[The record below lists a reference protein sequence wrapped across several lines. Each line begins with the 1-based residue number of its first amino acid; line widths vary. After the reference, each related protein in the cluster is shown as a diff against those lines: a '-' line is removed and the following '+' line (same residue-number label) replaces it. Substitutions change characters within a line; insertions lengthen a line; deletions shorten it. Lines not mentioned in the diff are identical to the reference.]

1 MRLGFSTQEAY
12 FTILGVLIV
21 LSAIGT
27 IIGNWLVSRAQG
39 NETRLNNLRV
49 VNSRVR
55 ASWPLLIVFAIAF
68 CLGEA
73 ALLIFLRV
81 CFILC
86 SARIYCTDSDPAP

>member
-39 NETRLNNLRV
+39 NEARLNNLRV

-68 CLGEA
+68 SAKPRCCFS
-73 ALLIFLRV
+73 LLLRLSLH
-81 CFILC
+81 CGNSL
-86 SARIYCTDSDPAP
+86 R

>member
-55 ASWPLLIVFAIAF
+55 ASWPLLIV
-68 CLGEA
+68 LR
-73 ALLIFLRV
+73 LLSVLVRPRSSSSSRLLHSL
-81 CFILC
+81 LC
-86 SARIYCTDSDPAP
+86 ANLLH

>member
-55 ASWPLLIVFAIAF
+55 ASW
-68 CLGEA
+68 
-73 ALLIFLRV
+73 
-81 CFILC
+81 
-86 SARIYCTDSDPAP
+86 

>member
-39 NETRLNNLRV
+39 NEARLNNLRV

-73 ALLIFLRV
+73 RCCFSLLLRLSLH
-81 CFILC
+81 CGNSL
-86 SARIYCTDSDPAP
+86 R

>member
-39 NETRLNNLRV
+39 NEAKLNNLRV

-55 ASWPLLIVFAIAF
+55 ASWPLLIVLRLPSASANLPCCFS
-68 CLGEA
+68 
-73 ALLIFLRV
+73 LLSRLSLLCGNSLR
-81 CFILC
+81 
-86 SARIYCTDSDPAP
+86 

>member
-55 ASWPLLIVFAIAF
+55 ASWPLLIV
-68 CLGEA
+68 LR
-73 ALLIFLRV
+73 LLSVLVRPRSSSSSRLLHSLLCANLLR
-81 CFILC
+81 
-86 SARIYCTDSDPAP
+86 

>member
-39 NETRLNNLRV
+39 NEARLNNLRV

-55 ASWPLLIVFAIAF
+55 ASWPLLIV
-68 CLGEA
+68 LR
-73 ALLIFLRV
+73 LLSVSAKPRCCFSLLLRLSLH
-81 CFILC
+81 CGNSL
-86 SARIYCTDSDPAP
+86 R

>member
-68 CLGEA
+68 LVRPRSSSSSR
-73 ALLIFLRV
+73 LLHSLLCANLLR
-81 CFILC
+81 
-86 SARIYCTDSDPAP
+86 

>member
-39 NETRLNNLRV
+39 NETRLNNL
-49 VNSRVR
+49 
-55 ASWPLLIVFAIAF
+55 
-68 CLGEA
+68 
-73 ALLIFLRV
+73 
-81 CFILC
+81 C
-86 SARIYCTDSDPAP
+86 SARIYCADSDQAP